1 MFPIR
6 DTRTLELIISQY
18 IHHSLHPSLN
28 SLLRKQDLIS
38 KVIPFVQ
45 KMCPDLDIS
54 TGEHKVFLV

>member
-6 DTRTLELIISQY
+6 DTRTLKFTQY
-18 IHHSLHPSLN
+18 KHHSLHPSLN

-38 KVIPFVQ
+38 KVIPLVQ